1 MRPAVS
7 LRGVSKRY
15 RIYPRQ
21 RYRLLEAATFGVL
34 RRSRDFWAL
43 RDIDLNVEPGTSLG
57 ILGRNGAGKSTLLQ
71 IVSGVLQPTTG
82 TVRTEGKL
90 VMLQMG
96 AGMNPEFT
104 GRENVMLN
112 GLILGIDRRKL
123 LERFDEIEAFADIGE
138 FMDQPVKTYSSGMRA
153 RLGFAVAVNVEPDIL
168 IVDETL
174 SVGDAVFRHM
184 CLQKMKE
191 MRDRGTTILFV
202 SHGLGQVKSF
212 CNRAILLHKGR
223 LLFHGETAETL
234 DRYQALL
241 SEIEAQRDRG
251 QRVDYIADDE
261 NGGEELPAFREDTTL
276 ERRPAGFR
284 HGTGDARLAGVEVLD
299 GRGAPAESVSPDSPV
314 TVRVHLE
321 YLRDVESS
329 VLAIALR
336 NHMGLDV
343 FSTNTRLERRRLGR
357 RRAGE
362 RLIVDFAFERL
373 PLRHGTYSVSA
384 GILDGSNSN
393 IHLDWVD
400 VAAAF
405 NVERPG
411 NRGAIPGLFHIPAE
425 VRIHEPDAP
434 GEEGG

>member
-21 RYRLLEAATFGVL
+21 RHRLLEAATFGLV

-43 RDIDLNVEPGTSLG
+43 RDIDLDVHPGTSLG
-57 ILGRNGAGKSTLLQ
+57 ILGRNGAGKSTLLE
-71 IVSGVLQPTTG
+71 IISGVLQPTSG
-82 TVRTEGKL
+82 TVRTEGKV

-112 GLILGIDRRKL
+112 GLILGIDRRKI

-153 RLGFAVAVNVEPDIL
+153 RLGFAVAINVEPDIL

-212 CNRAILLHKGR
+212 CNRAILLHEGR
-223 LLFHGETAETL
+223 LLFDGETAETL

-241 SEIEAQRDRG
+241 SEIEARRERG
-251 QRVDYIADDE
+251 GRADYAADGE
-261 NGGEELPAFREDTTL
+261 NGGAAPAFREDAGL

-284 HGTGDARLAGVEVLD
+284 HGTGEARLAGVEVLD
-299 GRGAPAESVSPDSPV
+299 GRGAPAESVDPNSPV

-321 YLRDVESS
+321 YLRDVEAS

-343 FSTNTRLERRRLGR
+343 FSTDTNLEKRRLGR

-362 RLIVDFAFERL
+362 RLIVDFAFESM

-384 GILDGSNSN
+384 GVLDGANRN
-393 IHLDWVD
+393 VHLDWVD

-405 NVERPG
+405 RVERPE
-411 NRGAIPGLFHIPAE
+411 NRRAIPGLFHLPAR
-425 VRIHEPDAP
+425 VTLHEPGEP
-434 GEEGG
+434 GEGG

>member
-21 RYRLLEAATFGVL
+21 RHRLLEAATLGLL

-43 RDIDLNVEPGTSLG
+43 RDIDLDVHPGTSLG

-71 IVSGVLQPTTG
+71 IISGVLQPTTG
-82 TVRTEGKL
+82 TVRTEGRL

-138 FMDQPVKTYSSGMRA
+138 FMDQPLKTYSSGMRA

-212 CNRAILLHKGR
+212 CNRAILLHEGR

-241 SEIEAQRDRG
+241 SEIEARRDRG
-251 QRVDYIADDE
+251 RKADYVADDE
-261 NGGEELPAFREDTTL
+261 NGGEKPAFREDASL
-276 ERRPAGFR
+276 DRRPGSFR
-284 HGTGDARLAGVEVLD
+284 HGTGEARLAGVEILD
-299 GRGAPAESVSPDSPV
+299 GRGAPVESVSPESPV
-314 TVRVHLE
+314 TVRLHLE
-321 YLRDVESS
+321 YLKDVESS

-336 NHMGLDV
+336 NHMGLDI
-343 FSTNTRLERRRLGR
+343 FSTNTNLERRRLGR
-357 RRAGE
+357 RRSGE
-362 RLIVDFAFERL
+362 RLVVDFAFERM

-405 NVERPG
+405 KVEKPDD
-411 NRGAIPGLFHIPAE
+411 RGPIPGLFHIPAE
-425 VRIHEPDAP
+425 VRLHEP
-434 GEEGG
+434 EEG